1 VAYLVKAV
9 GGAAIFIGSVV
20 LFNVELL
27 KLLDVGTCASGG
39 PYVSA
44 RPCPDGTGTS
54 MLLMIA
60 GVFGGLIGATI
71 FALRGAPPGS
81 EGRRRTRGW
90 SSGLLAWS
98 VFFCGTGAVSLYAGL
113 ADDSLPDDSALGAL
127 IVGATFLLM
136 GLPVLA
142 FLLWQWIDDLRN
154 PPPDERFQTS
164 SAEIPTVRSTASG
177 ATDPGWTT
185 MMQQGSRAIPM
196 PTPANATAPDA
207 EDEELDTLVKLERL
221 QKLRES
227 GALTD
232 AEFEAQKKRV
242 LGD

>member
-1 VAYLVKAV
+1 VAYLVKAI
-9 GGAAIFIGSVV
+9 GGAALFIGSVV

-39 PYVSA
+39 PYVTA
-44 RPCPDGTGTS
+44 RPCPEGTGTD
-54 MLLMIA
+54 MLLMMA
-60 GVFGGLIGATI
+60 SVFGGLIGAGL
-71 FALRGAPPGS
+71 FAVRGTPS
-81 EGRRRTRGW
+81 WSQGRRR
-90 SSGLLAWS
+90 SGAANAALLAWTI
-98 VFFCGTGAVSLYAGL
+98 FFVGTGAVSLYVGL
-113 ADDSLPDDSALGAL
+113 FDDSIPDDSALGAT
-127 IVGATFLLM
+127 IVGVTFLLM

-142 FLLWQWIDDLRN
+142 FLLWKWIDDLRD
-154 PPPDERFQTS
+154 PPPDDRFQP
-164 SAEIPTVRSTASG
+164 SATQIPTVRSTASG

-196 PTPANATAPDA
+196 PTAAAAPGTEDA
-207 EDEELDTLVKLERL
+207 ELDMLVKLERL

-242 LGD
+242 LDD